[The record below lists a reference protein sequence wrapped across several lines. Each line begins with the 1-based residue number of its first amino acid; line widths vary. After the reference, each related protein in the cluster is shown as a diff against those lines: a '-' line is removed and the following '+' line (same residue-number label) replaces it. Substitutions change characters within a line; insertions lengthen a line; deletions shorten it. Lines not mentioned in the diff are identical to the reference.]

1 AGFERE
7 NDLMSQFGKAW
18 AALVLAG
25 ALLPGAGAAQG
36 DPWAG
41 PVRGSWVRTGT
52 AAAGDVVLA
61 SGGSGAESVV
71 GTAENLNVRQAVT
84 RSSSRPPALC
94 RDRRPSGIVGSF
106 TMTKTSSR
114 GHSTRAAIHSRQ
126 GTCRWRGTGAS
137 SRPPSGCV

>member
-1 AGFERE
+1 
-7 NDLMSQFGKAW
+7 MSQFGKAW

-61 SGGSGAESVV
+61 SGGSGAEIVV
-71 GTAENLNVRQAVT
+71 GTAENLNVRQAAIFLAGDIEAI
-84 RSSSRPPALC
+84 SGYRPP
-94 RDRRPSGIVGSF
+94 IVA
-106 TMTKTSSR
+106 TPTARTTSIR
-114 GHSTRAAIHSRQ
+114 LVTLGNGTVPAAID
-126 GTCRWRGTGAS
+126 AS
-137 SRPPSGCV
+137 TLRSAENLLCND

>member
-1 AGFERE
+1 
-7 NDLMSQFGKAW
+7 MSQFGKAR

-61 SGGSGAESVV
+61 WSIVFTVV
-71 GTAENLNVRQAVT
+71 GVLFAVLFLWHWLALPKTALDHAVE
-84 RSSSRPPALC
+84 SAGQPAVMMSL
-94 RDRRPSGIVGSF
+94 DLTG
-106 TMTKTSSR
+106 MT
-114 GHSTRAAIHSRQ
+114 
-126 GTCRWRGTGAS
+126 
-137 SRPPSGCV
+137 P